1 MCYGKCSA
9 VFSSCRWELAGMAL
23 AHGKPWVPG
32 DWKGAAPVFCAKSYK
47 GEDGEVKMTK
57 LKWLDVGFLI
67 WTAYCSH
74 VVFKCPS
81 DAPIQDSQHGYLYA
95 RAAGL
100 WPAGS

>member
-57 LKWLDVGFLI
+57 LKWLDE
-67 WTAYCSH
+67 YCN
-74 VVFKCPS
+74 K
-81 DAPIQDSQHGYLYA
+81 
-95 RAAGL
+95 
-100 WPAGS
+100 